1 MALGELFSMSG
12 KGEAVVLNLNGKG
25 VATLVRG
32 CGSLPNSSARL
43 SEWKF
48 SISWINLSSSKRKL
62 LKGFFVLRVVVEG
75 SSFSGG
81 NATPT
86 PVSEGT
92 KSGGGSLGSLK

>member
-12 KGEAVVLNLNGKG
+12 KGDAVVLNLNGRG

-48 SISWINLSSSKRKL
+48 SIS
-62 LKGFFVLRVVVEG
+62 
-75 SSFSGG
+75 
-81 NATPT
+81 
-86 PVSEGT
+86 
-92 KSGGGSLGSLK
+92 